1 MESKKSQGRF
11 LRAIAVSIVLSC
23 AALLGAAYFLE
34 GDVVPQPEEKA
45 TSATSSLRAIV
56 SRCDEKPVEETV
68 DGRKQTRCTSR
79 KHPAFMI
86 AITEEGGR
94 IHSASM
100 LVPTRGGTSKVLE
113 RTLLGLEMFEAVA
126 GARADAFLPKEYV
139 DAIGTRDTRL
149 AFEGRVYVTQPVASV
164 GLIFL
169 VTPERSEVSSG
180 N

>member
-11 LRAIAVSIVLSC
+11 LTAIAVSIVLSC
-23 AALLGAAYFLE
+23 AALFGVAYFLE
-34 GDVVPQPEEKA
+34 DDAGPQPEEKA
-45 TSATSSLRAIV
+45 TPATSSLRAMIA
-56 SRCDEKPVEETV
+56 RCDEKPIEETV
-68 DGRKQTRCTSR
+68 DGRKQTRCTSS

-86 AITEEGGR
+86 AINEEGAR

-100 LVPTRGGTSKVLE
+100 LVPTRGATSQVLE

-126 GARADAFLPKEYV
+126 GTRADAFLPKEYV
-139 DAIGTRDTRL
+139 DAIGTRETRL
-149 AFEGRVYVTQPVASV
+149 AFEGRVYVTQPVANV